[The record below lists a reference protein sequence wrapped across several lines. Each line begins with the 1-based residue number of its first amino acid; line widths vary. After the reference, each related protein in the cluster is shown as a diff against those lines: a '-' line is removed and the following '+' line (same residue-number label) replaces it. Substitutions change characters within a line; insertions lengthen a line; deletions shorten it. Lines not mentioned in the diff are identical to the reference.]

1 MDEERIAQ
9 IRGEW
14 MQEVVKLLYGRMNRL
29 NEILR
34 LTREICSA
42 LDRNDR
48 VSVRMLMEMRGEEME
63 AVDEG
68 LRKLHVLE
76 EQMPQELRSEI
87 RGLLSG
93 RADEQEEDGA
103 LRIAELSRNCKSVLI
118 QPIDLDRRMSRRIAG
133 SDSYYDN

>member
-103 LRIAELSRNCKSVLI
+103 LRIAELSRNCKSVLNQTI
-118 QPIDLDRRMSRRIAG
+118 ELDRRMSRRIAG

>member
-42 LDRNDR
+42 LDRMIGFPCGC
-48 VSVRMLMEMRGEEME
+48 SWKCGEK
-63 AVDEG
+63 
-68 LRKLHVLE
+68 RWKL
-76 EQMPQELRSEI
+76 
-87 RGLLSG
+87 
-93 RADEQEEDGA
+93 
-103 LRIAELSRNCKSVLI
+103 
-118 QPIDLDRRMSRRIAG
+118 
-133 SDSYYDN
+133 

>member
-1 MDEERIAQ
+1 MDEERTAQ

-76 EQMPQELRSEI
+76 EQMPRELRSEI

-93 RADEQEEDGA
+93 KADEQEKDEA
-103 LRIAELSRNCKSVLI
+103 LRIAELSRNCKSVLNQTI
-118 QPIDLDRRMSRRIAG
+118 ELDRRMSRRIAG

>member
-1 MDEERIAQ
+1 MDEERTAQ
-9 IRGEW
+9 IRREW

-29 NEILR
+29 IEILR

-76 EQMPQELRSEI
+76 EQMSQELRSEI

-93 RADEQEEDGA
+93 KADEQEKDEA
-103 LRIAELSRNCKSVLI
+103 LRIAELSRNCKSVLNQTI
-118 QPIDLDRRMSRRIAG
+118 ELDRRMSRRIAG

>member
-1 MDEERIAQ
+1 MDEERTAQ
-9 IRGEW
+9 IRREW

-76 EQMPQELRSEI
+76 EQMSQELRSEI

-93 RADEQEEDGA
+93 KADEQEKDEA
-103 LRIAELSRNCKSVLI
+103 LRIAELSRNCKSVLNQTI
-118 QPIDLDRRMSRRIAG
+118 ELDRRMSRRIAG